1 LIGRKWR
8 RLQIQIPHK
17 IMECLGGEYEEAD
30 GDIGKG
36 EPPLADKAVEQPLAN
51 AHQAFAI
58 PSNAVGLDPQLG

>member
-1 LIGRKWR
+1 
-8 RLQIQIPHK
+8 
-17 IMECLGGEYEEAD
+17 MECLGGEYEEAD

-58 PSNAVGLDPQLG
+58 PSNTVGLDPQLG